1 MQVVLAMLFSV
12 IAMAVNYLISLVL
25 TPYITATLGKD
36 VYGFVTLAKTTA
48 NYGIVITSCLNAFA
62 ARYIVVAYHEND
74 MEKTNRY
81 YSSVVL
87 ADVAILVIVSL
98 LAVIFVQNLQ
108 VFYHVPEDI
117 LGDVKLLFFLDIVN
131 YLALTL
137 ANVYT
142 VAAYIHN
149 RLMYVNLIKIAG
161 YAAEAAALLILF
173 YFLPAKVYYVGV
185 ALIFSSLILGG
196 LNFGLKQKLEPRLQC
211 HFKDFSLSAVKDLI
225 GRGIWNSLN
234 QVGNLLNSGLDLWVT
249 NLMLTDLLMGD
260 LSLIKTVAV
269 IFSTLPGLISSP
281 FQPTLLKAYANKNL
295 TKVSKTLRL
304 EMKLTGLCG
313 CLLLT
318 GFTTLGYSYF
328 ELWTPGQDSRLLFWL
343 SIVTLIGFV
352 FEGMANP
359 LFYVYSLTLKNTLPC
374 IVTILSG
381 CLNVG
386 GMYLLLKYTGLELF
400 AVVGTT
406 TVLGFFN
413 FMIFTPL
420 YSAHCMDLSV
430 REFCPVM
437 LRIAGSSFAIAAAAR
452 LLVHDI
458 MAYSWGS
465 FVIYA
470 LIVVVICL
478 PIYLL
483 LVLNKEERSM
493 VIGKIRKRKNAE

>member
-1 MQVVLAMLFSV
+1 
-12 IAMAVNYLISLVL
+12 
-25 TPYITATLGKD
+25 
-36 VYGFVTLAKTTA
+36 
-48 NYGIVITSCLNAFA
+48 
-62 ARYIVVAYHEND
+62 
-74 MEKTNRY
+74 
-81 YSSVVL
+81 
-87 ADVAILVIVSL
+87 
-98 LAVIFVQNLQ
+98 
-108 VFYHVPEDI
+108 
-117 LGDVKLLFFLDIVN
+117 
-131 YLALTL
+131 
-137 ANVYT
+137 
-142 VAAYIHN
+142 
-149 RLMYVNLIKIAG
+149 
-161 YAAEAAALLILF
+161 
-173 YFLPAKVYYVGV
+173 
-185 ALIFSSLILGG
+185 
-196 LNFGLKQKLEPRLQC
+196 
-211 HFKDFSLSAVKDLI
+211 
-225 GRGIWNSLN
+225 
-234 QVGNLLNSGLDLWVT
+234 
-249 NLMLTDLLMGD
+249 
-260 LSLIKTVAV
+260 
-269 IFSTLPGLISSP
+269 
-281 FQPTLLKAYANKNL
+281 
-295 TKVSKTLRL
+295 
-304 EMKLTGLCG
+304 MKLTGLCG

-359 LFYVYSLTLKNTLPC
+359 LFYVYSLTLKNTVPC

-420 YSAHCMDLSV
+420 YSAHCMELSV
-430 REFCPVM
+430 REFWPVM

-493 VIGKIRKRKNAE
+493 VIGKIRKRKSAE